1 MTAAGTPVLIA
12 DPEVLE
18 IPIAEC
24 GEPLVDLREVDG
36 VGVDPRD
43 AERNPLWS
51 HVREGVAERLV
62 RASALL
68 GGSARPVV
76 VEGYRPPELQR
87 RYFERRLRRVAA
99 RRPGWSRERLSREA
113 SRFVAPPDIAPP
125 HVTGGA
131 IDLVLV
137 DAAGAE
143 LDLGTRVNES
153 PEDCDERCVTDAPGL
168 PAHVRANRD
177 RLVAA
182 MRAAG
187 FANYPTEWW
196 HWSYGDR
203 YWALVSGA
211 PAAIYGEAPAPGDRR

>member
-1 MTAAGTPVLIA
+1 VTAAGGLVLIA

-36 VGVDPRD
+36 VGVHPRN

-51 HVREGVAERLV
+51 HVREGVAERLG

-68 GGSARPVV
+68 GETARPVV
-76 VEGYRPPELQR
+76 VEGLRPPELQR
-87 RYFERRLRRVAA
+87 RYFERRLRRLAA
-99 RRPGWSRERLSREA
+99 RRPGRDTDELRREA
-113 SRFVAPPDIAPP
+113 SRFVAPPDIVPP

-131 IDLVLV
+131 IDLIVV

-168 PAHVRANRD
+168 PAEARANRD

-182 MRAAG
+182 MRAAE

-203 YWALVSGA
+203 YWALVTGA
-211 PAAIYGEAPAPGDRR
+211 PVALYGEVQPQD